1 MAHSEPFLRS
11 GRPQRSGVAM
21 FVVLGAILLVTL
33 LGFAGLAFSEYD
45 ARQSGSI
52 LDLKSRDEAAWAGI
66 DLALARLQANPVATA
81 QQLSAFLASVAA
93 NPTNPSGVVDRF
105 VFTATGFSLAANNTT
120 PQFYAPVYT
129 GQSAANAGDSSAA
142 SVRLLSV
149 DIGTPVLGAL
159 TTSGIVVTL
168 QSTGRGRKGDL
179 QTVVA
184 SYRML
189 GISPQQNANAIVPA
203 SISNALYLSGDMS
216 NTNIGNNIQG
226 DVYVSGNV
234 SLNSPA
240 PQTVNGKFRV
250 NGNFSS
256 NAPLTVSGDSWIG
269 GYIYT
274 NSGAPMTFQGNLG
287 VGSGIGV
294 MNANLTVLKNFNLYG
309 SASGSWNTATL
320 TVGEQL
326 YFREQYKEIGGNLV
340 VGGNAYFDNS
350 LWLRGGATSTFG
362 GYLGVSGDINDNIIE
377 NGTVTI
383 SGNAR
388 FSGTRSLTVRGA
400 NLNAQQHAEITGS
413 VSQVN
418 SGRIVIANRARFSNG
433 ISGIGNAVPDAIR
446 IGNSL
451 YLNANSQASF
461 NGGVSVAQMIWMTG
475 SVDASFGEN
484 GGNGQWSL
492 DSAGP
497 GVWSY
502 QNPTALSGGQDPRV
516 KHANLNNNLAR
527 NSLAGSFPPLFT
539 APTGQPYGLTGPEI
553 NMRDQDTITS
563 LVANPP
569 DTFAVNATQ
578 SPAVDAAKVV
588 LTDSICAAAGASN
601 NNWTASDFNKV
612 YNFLRAQGR
621 VLNDYMILQINASS
635 SLGNVSSAGGTF
647 TGKAVFII
655 EKNINVNGNWPASE
669 NASAIQVIY
678 VRGSGS
684 LGQFGSQGDIYGL
697 IFYANSAGS
706 LTQSWGPNSKLY
718 GAMQFANG
726 ANYTGNSGTLSIA
739 IDANVISDISTN
751 LPSALRTVN
760 GANAAPNVNVV
771 INTTVLVPERGAA
784 TRIQF
789 LRLSAFR

>member
-1 MAHSEPFLRS
+1 MAHSETSKRS
-11 GRPQRSGVAM
+11 GRPGRSGVAI

-33 LGFAGLAFSEYD
+33 LGFAGLAFSESD
-45 ARQSGSI
+45 ARNSGSI

-66 DLALARLQANPVATA
+66 DLALARLQADPVATA
-81 QQLSAFLASVAA
+81 QQLSAFLASVA
-93 NPTNPSGVVDRF
+93 NNSSNPSAVLDRF
-105 VFTATGFSLAANNTT
+105 VFTATGFTLAANSTT
-120 PQFYAPVYT
+120 PQFYAPAYT

-142 SVRLLSV
+142 SVVLLSV

-159 TTSGIVVTL
+159 TTSGIIVTL
-168 QSTGRGRKGDL
+168 QSTGQGRKGDR

-189 GISPQQNANAIVPA
+189 GISPQQNANAVVPA
-203 SISNALYLSGDMS
+203 SISNALYLSGDLS

-234 SLNSPA
+234 SLNSSA
-240 PQTVNGKFRV
+240 PQTVNGRFRV

-309 SASGSWNTATL
+309 SATGSWNTATL

-326 YFREQYKEIGGNLV
+326 YFREQYKEIGGKLV
-340 VGGNAYFDNS
+340 VGGNAFFDNS
-350 LWLRGGATSTFG
+350 LWLRGGDTSTFG
-362 GYLGVSGDINDNIIE
+362 GYLGVRGDINDNIIE
-377 NGTVTI
+377 NGQVRI
-383 SGNAR
+383 SGNAK

-400 NLNAQQHAEITGS
+400 NLNALQNLELVGPI
-413 VSQVN
+413 SQVN
-418 SGRIVIANRARFSNG
+418 SGRIVVGIRAKFLSG
-433 ISGIGNAVPDAIR
+433 ISGIGNAIPDAIR
-446 IGNSL
+446 IGDGL
-451 YLNANSQASF
+451 YLNAPSQASF
-461 NGGVSVAQMIWMTG
+461 NGGVSAGQMIWMMG
-475 SVDASFGEN
+475 GVDAAFCQNSGS
-484 GGNGQWSL
+484 GQWSL
-492 DSAGP
+492 DSNG
-497 GVWSY
+497 GRVWSY
-502 QNPTALSGGQDPRV
+502 QNSVPLSGGQEPRV
-516 KHANLNNNLAR
+516 RNSQLNNASSHNG
-527 NSLAGSFPPLFT
+527 LAGSFPPIFA
-539 APTGQPYGLTGPEI
+539 APVGQPYGLTGPPI

-601 NNWTASDFNKV
+601 NNWTAADFNKV
-612 YNFLRAQGR
+612 YNFLRTQGR
-621 VLNDYMILQINASS
+621 VLNDYMILQINSSS
-635 SLGNVSSAGGTF
+635 SLGNVNTAGGTF

-655 EKNINVNGNWPASE
+655 EKSINVNGNWPASA
-669 NASAIQVIY
+669 NASAIQVVY

-697 IFYANSAGS
+697 IYYANNAGS

-718 GAMQFANG
+718 GAMQFADG

-739 IDANVISDISTN
+739 IDTDVISDISTN
-751 LPSALRTVN
+751 LPSALRTVD
-760 GANAAPNVNVV
+760 GSNAAPNVNVV
-771 INTTVLVPERGAA
+771 INSLVVVPERGAA